1 MKSRYDRVRV
11 CVLAAAVMVLGVV
24 GWATAQQV
32 NGFNAPRDVKGSGT
46 PGTIPLWTSSNT
58 LATHQSRRPAVT

>member
-1 MKSRYDRVRV
+1 MKSRHDRVRAS
-11 CVLAAAVMVLGVV
+11 VLAVVMVLGVV
-24 GWATAQQV
+24 GWATAQDPK
-32 NGFNAPRDVKGSGT
+32 NAPVKGSGT